1 MKALSHRVFGRVGG
15 NGFLFNR
22 LVFFD
27 LLHHASIVVAEFC
40 WPTYKIEFE
49 TIVRIDL
56 ASYG

>member
-27 LLHHASIVVAEFC
+27 LLRHASIVVAEFC
-40 WPTYKIEFE
+40 GPTYKIEL
-49 TIVRIDL
+49 TTRARVNLI
-56 ASYG
+56 SYM